1 MAPDNDGRHE
11 PGSGAADYSDTT
23 PNPRRRTTTAA
34 MVAAVA
40 VAMVVAIVGAV
51 ALVWMSSTGDDLPML
66 RVGAR
71 QRALGEMG
79 AADLMWDSTSFVLAD
94 GVDIEAGE
102 AAAWRWTA
110 PTDDD
115 VAGLAQR
122 LGLTGTPERVSAD
135 QGGGW
140 KLDGL
145 TVAPSGD
152 WYFGPTTVLSV
163 CADPDVAAAGGGDG
177 VTAQCDPIVAPSPMP
192 TQDEALA
199 TAERVIGEQT
209 AAGFEV
215 VATDPSWV
223 AIEVTYLVDGEPSGH
238 IGTLGFGPEGL
249 SGSGRLGSV
258 EFVGDYPTISASD
271 AVQRLSQPM
280 GLTVIGNA
288 MSLYQGIAT
297 NEPVASMPAAEP
309 AAPAEPA
316 EPAEAVAPVAP
327 AEPAAPAEPVGP
339 VAPAETVVNLV
350 GVRPVLVPF
359 FDADGVVWSL
369 PGYVYEDAGGQSWMV
384 IAVSGDYIDQSG
396 DQPVDSPGSDGEPGS
411 TTTWGDGGSG
421 GVVEPYPGDSGDGI
435 DPGIDDGQ
443 LPPVPDVVGLT
454 EAAAT
459 VMVEQLGFTL
469 RVVARDGE
477 TFMVT
482 RDYRSDRVNVMVVA
496 GVVTDAYIG

>member
-1 MAPDNDGRHE
+1 MAPNNDGRHE
-11 PGSGAADYSDTT
+11 PGSGDAAYSDTT
-23 PNPRRRTTTAA
+23 PNPRRRTSTAA

-51 ALVWMSSTGDDLPML
+51 ALVRMSSTGDDLPKL
-66 RVGAR
+66 RVGSA
-71 QRALGEMG
+71 QQSATGEKG
-79 AADLMWDSTSFVLAD
+79 AADLMWDSPSFSLAD
-94 GVDIEAGE
+94 GVDIEAGT
-102 AAAWRWTA
+102 ASAWRWIA
-110 PTDDD
+110 PTDAD
-115 VAGLAQR
+115 VADLAQR
-122 LGLTGTPERVSAD
+122 LGLTGTPERVAAD

-145 TVAPSGD
+145 TVGPSGD
-152 WYFGPTTVLSV
+152 WYYGQTTVLSG
-163 CADPDVAAAGGGDG
+163 CADPDVAAVAGGDG
-177 VTAQCDPIVAPSPMP
+177 VTAQCDPIVAPSPVP

-249 SGSGRLGSV
+249 SGSGRLGSA
-258 EFVGDYPTISASD
+258 ELVGDYPTISASD
-271 AVQRLSQPM
+271 AVQRLSQPT
-280 GLTVIGNA
+280 GLGVVGNA

-297 NEPVASMPAAEP
+297 NDPVASMPAAEP
-309 AAPAEPA
+309 AAPAEPVV
-316 EPAEAVAPVAP
+316 PAE
-327 AEPAAPAEPVGP
+327 P

-359 FDADGVVWSL
+359 FDVDGVVWSL

-384 IAVSGDYIDQSG
+384 IAVSDDYIDQTG

-435 DPGIDDGQ
+435 EPGIDDGQ

-482 RDYRSDRVNVMVVA
+482 RDFRSDRVNVVVVA